1 MSKGKPK
8 VNFHYGQEDIE
19 KLMKKIIKY
28 KLQESNIKDNEGNNS
43 NNHTITIYCEK
54 AER

>member
-19 KLMKKIIKY
+19 KLMKKILKY
-28 KLQESNIKDNEGNNS
+28 KLQESNIKINEDNNS
-43 NNHTITIYCEK
+43 NNHTMIICSEK
-54 AER
+54 TER